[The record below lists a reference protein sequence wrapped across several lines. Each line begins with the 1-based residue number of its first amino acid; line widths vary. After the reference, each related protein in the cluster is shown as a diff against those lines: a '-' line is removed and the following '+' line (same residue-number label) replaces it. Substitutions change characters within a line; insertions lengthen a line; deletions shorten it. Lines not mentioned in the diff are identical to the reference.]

1 MTEPL
6 EFSVLGPLRVASH
19 GAPLPLG
26 GPKQRCVLAML
37 LLEPNRVVS
46 VDRLIDGV
54 WGDEPHERATSTL
67 QVYVSNLR
75 KLLGPERIL
84 TERPGYRAVVTPDEL
99 DLTRF
104 DTAVKAGNDHT
115 AAGRHE
121 AAAAAFATA
130 LDTWSGEAV
139 ADLEHEPFAQTVV
152 AGLNERRESV
162 RESAFDARLA
172 LGRHHEL
179 IADLE
184 HAVAATPLREHRWA
198 QLILALYRSGR
209 QADALAAFGTARNTL
224 LDELG
229 IDPGAPLRALETAIL
244 NQDPSLDWNP
254 AAPAG
259 STGAT
264 TTIRRAPAGSVPTLT
279 LPNGT
284 RLELTDRSWIIGRS
298 TDTDIV
304 LASPDVS
311 RRHAELRTVDGGWT
325 ISDLGST
332 NGLTV
337 NGTEVTEYHLG
348 DGDEIAIG
356 RFSLVFHSGATAP
369 T

>member
-139 ADLEHEPFAQTVV
+139 
-152 AGLNERRESV
+152 
-162 RESAFDARLA
+162 
-172 LGRHHEL
+172 
-179 IADLE
+179 ADLE

-337 NGTEVTEYHLG
+337 NGTEVTDYHLG